1 MDAATRR
8 NVTVGLFAVAV
19 VLAVAGLVLWGKASS
34 DAENDRVTAE
44 FTNAILNEDG
54 SASRVSSDIE
64 PNRTPA
70 VAAFVVAGLA
80 LISGVIV
87 VSTTPRV
94 ASPSPGS

>member
-8 NVTVGLFAVAV
+8 NLTVGLFAVAV
-19 VLAVAGLVLWGKASS
+19 VLAVVGLVLWDKASS
-34 DAENDRVTAE
+34 DAENDRVTAQ

-54 SASRVSSDIE
+54 SVARVSDNID

-70 VAAFVVAGLA
+70 IAAFVVAGLA
-80 LISGVIV
+80 LVSGVIV
-87 VSTTPRV
+87 VSTTPRA